1 MLGLAPAVEKENVW
15 RSGSFGDS
23 KALGIAGTGG
33 TSSPSTP
40 AELWTLR
47 GFAVG
52 NLELCKVGLVRR
64 GMEEP
69 LGGFK
74 ELMLD
79 VEDKVFCECWENPEC
94 LRVVLRTYVPCF
106 ILSSHSRCFCF
117 PIYSKAAASRGKHVY

>member
-79 VEDKVFCECWENPEC
+79 VEDKEMPEAYD
-94 LRVVLRTYVPCF
+94 LRF
-106 ILSSHSRCFCF
+106 
-117 PIYSKAAASRGKHVY
+117 

>member
-79 VEDKVFCECWENPEC
+79 VEDKEMPEAYDLRFRHLFVFHIQHQFFKSWRFFN
-94 LRVVLRTYVPCF
+94 TTAY
-106 ILSSHSRCFCF
+106 
-117 PIYSKAAASRGKHVY
+117 